1 MTNVLG
7 IKAADGGQTAALLA
21 ASSTEASPGYALA

>member
-7 IKAADGGQTAALLA
+7 IKGADGGQTA
-21 ASSTEASPGYALA
+21 ASSTEASPGYALT